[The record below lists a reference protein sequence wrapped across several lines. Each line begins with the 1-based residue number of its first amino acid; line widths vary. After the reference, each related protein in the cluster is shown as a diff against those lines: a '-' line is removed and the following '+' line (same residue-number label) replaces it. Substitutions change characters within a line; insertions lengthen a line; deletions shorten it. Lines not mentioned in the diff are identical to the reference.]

1 MSLPSSALTYQRQ
14 IGAEK
19 LEALDAVNR
28 QWSRMGTDFDA
39 GWIRVGPQI
48 TRIVTTAQL
57 RMAQAA
63 ADYLPSALAEVGLS
77 SQLAGQVVP
86 GAFAGVNGQN
96 GLPLAEALSFS
107 VVRAKM
113 SVAEGAQAGLALQRG
128 GQWLTLAAG
137 TAMADAGRSAEAAG
151 LAASS
156 ATGFVRMLNP
166 PSCPRCVVLA
176 GRWYRWNAGFDR
188 HPGCDCRGVPASE
201 DVAGDMTTDPYAY
214 FESLSPAQRIRDFG
228 ASDALAIEEGADIF
242 QVVNARRGMTAA
254 GRFTREGTTR
264 RGYFRSGTE
273 AGRAGRRRLSVQ
285 EIVRRS
291 GGDRAAAREL
301 LRRYGYITEQGQN
314 PHGVIR
320 MGAGS
325 SSGGI
330 RRVSTGAGGTRR
342 PTPPTAPGPA
352 TSGAGGGAKPPRPPR
367 AAASVPDPDPGDD
380 MRDPKVRAYWS
391 RRQAQL
397 DVDTRGERLEPH
409 EVRFLERFTVENR
422 VRWIPKD
429 QDTRKPTSDFE
440 WLNAGGMK
448 VELKSTQP
456 KYQSVKNHILRSVSK
471 AQAAGVVKENFII
484 DLGDRRLSEKL
495 LKQLALYNLRT
506 PSARISRLWVMSRGE
521 LVEVDLSGT

>member
-330 RRVSTGAGGTRR
+330 RWVATGAGGTRR
-342 PTPPTAPGPA
+342 PTPPTAPGAA

-367 AAASVPDPDPGDD
+367 AGATAPGPDPKRGKITFPD
-380 MRDPKVRAYWS
+380 DPKSMPQRHEVETAMVLAANGMNVKFREVVHGREVKNPDVEVDGTIWEFKAPTGEGQHTISNQFRRARS
-391 RRQAQL
+391 QADRMVL
-397 DVDTRGERLEPH
+397 DTRRTRLPDSEIRA
-409 EVRFLERFTVENR
+409 EAQRRLNR
-422 VRWIPKD
+422 
-429 QDTRKPTSDFE
+429 
-440 WLNAGGMK
+440 
-448 VELKSTQP
+448 
-456 KYQSVKNHILRSVSK
+456 
-471 AQAAGVVKENFII
+471 
-484 DLGDRRLSEKL
+484 DRRL
-495 LKQLALYNLRT
+495 
-506 PSARISRLWVMSRGE
+506 
-521 LVEVDLSGT
+521 VEVILVTKSNTLERLRKSA